1 MTALQQLD
9 HDDSFAAACSLWQ
22 LCNSLIM
29 MKALK
34 QFDHDDCFKTA
45 WSWWQLCS
53 CLIMMTAFN
62 SWMMM
67 TASQQRDHNDSLA
80 TAWSWWQLCNKLNM
94 MTALQQIDHNDS
106 FAVACHHDQAVVK
119 LSSSSTLLQLDDN
132 FATEWWLLG
141 ELENNLLKMWH
152 HLGYSTWMLYER
164 VFLRLL
170 FLDHYAR
177 WSFWSSSFHHHS
189 IIISFQA
196 IATLALW
203 LDV

>member
-1 MTALQQLD
+1 MTALQLLD
-9 HDDSFAAACSLWQ
+9 HDDCFAAACSLWQ

-34 QFDHDDCFKTA
+34 QLDHDDCFKTA

-67 TASQQRDHNDSLA
+67 TASQQRGHNDSLA

-106 FAVACHHDQAVVK
+106 FAVACHHDQAVVNQSPFYCNS
-119 LSSSSTLLQLDDN
+119 LMTTLQQNDDC
-132 FATEWWLLG
+132 
-141 ELENNLLKMWH
+141 LENWKITCWKCDTILVIQLECCMSEFF
-152 HLGYSTWMLYER
+152 YVCY
-164 VFLRLL
+164 FLIIMHDDHFDHRL
-170 FLDHYAR
+170 F
-177 WSFWSSSFHHHS
+177 
-189 IIISFQA
+189 III
-196 IATLALW
+196 L
-203 LDV
+203 